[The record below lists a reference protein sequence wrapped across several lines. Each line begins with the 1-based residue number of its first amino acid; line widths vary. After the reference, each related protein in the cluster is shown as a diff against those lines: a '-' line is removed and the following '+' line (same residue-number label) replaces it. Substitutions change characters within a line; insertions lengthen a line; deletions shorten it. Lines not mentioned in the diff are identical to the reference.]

1 MTDTRAPALGHASAP
16 TNNPHLLAWVE
27 EMARLTKPD
36 RITWCDGSDEERRR
50 LTDEAVSQGILIPL
64 NPDKRPGCYLH
75 RSNPNDVAR
84 TEHLTFVCTRSQEMA
99 GPNNNWMDPKE
110 AYAKLGKLYEGSMR
124 GRTMYVVPYL
134 MGPAGSPFSKVGIE
148 LTDSVYVALNMR
160 IMTRMGAVALE
171 TLGGGNTFN
180 RGLHSTLDCS
190 PERRFI
196 CHFPEDNTIWSIGS
210 GYGGNALLG
219 KKCLA
224 LRIASFLGRT
234 EGWLAEHMLILGAED
249 PSGRKHYV
257 AAAFP
262 SACGKTN
269 FAMMVPP
276 ERFAGW
282 KISTI
287 GDDIAWIR
295 VGDDGRL
302 WAVNPEAGY
311 FGVAPGT
318 NFKTNPNAMESVRHD
333 SIFTNVAMT
342 KDGDVWWEGKDEQ
355 PPEELIDWRGQPWK
369 RGSSEPAAH
378 PNSRFT
384 APMSNN
390 PILSE
395 HVNSPQGVP
404 LSAIIFGGRRATTVP
419 LVLQAMSWTHGVF
432 LGATMG
438 SETTAA
444 AAGKVGVV
452 RRDPM
457 AMLPFCGYDMGE
469 YLSHWVSLQKRLT
482 DPPPIFLVNWF
493 RKDSEGKFLWPGFG
507 DNMRVLKW
515 ILDRADGRARA
526 LETPLGFVPRDTDLD
541 LEGLGVDRDR
551 VKKTL
556 AVDLDEWAVEF
567 ESQNELF
574 AKHDATMPRSL
585 KLQRELLWSTVANR

>member
-1 MTDTRAPALGHASAP
+1 MSESPATPTRNA
-16 TNNPHLLAWVE
+16 NLLSWVD
-27 EMARLTKPD
+27 EMAKLTKPD
-36 RITWCDGSDEERRR
+36 KIQWCDGSEGEKKR
-50 LTDEAVSQGILIPL
+50 LIDEAVAAGILIPL
-64 NPDKRPGCYLH
+64 NPEKRPGSYLH

-84 TEHLTFVCTRSQEMA
+84 TEHLTFVCPKNEADA
-99 GPNNNWMDPKE
+99 GPNNNWMEPQK
-110 AYAKLGKLYEGSMR
+110 AYDKLGKLFDGSMK

-134 MGPAGSPFSKVGIE
+134 MGPAGSPFSKVGVE
-148 LTDSVYVALNMR
+148 LTDSVYVAINMGL
-160 IMTRMGAVALE
+160 MTRMGKVALD
-171 TLGGGNTFN
+171 TLGDSSNEFN
-180 RGLHSTLDCS
+180 RGLHSTLDVN
-190 PERRFI
+190 PDRRFI

-224 LRIASFLGRT
+224 LRIASTLGQK

-249 PSGRKHYV
+249 PDGNKHYV

-269 FAMMVPP
+269 FAMLIPP
-276 ERFAGW
+276 KRYSGW
-282 KISTI
+282 KITTI

-318 NFKTNPNAMESVRHD
+318 NDKTNKNAMESLKRD
-333 SIFTNVAMT
+333 CIFTNVALT
-342 KDGDVWWEGKDEQ
+342 EDGDVWWEGMGD
-355 PPEELIDWRGQPWK
+355 PPAKLTDWKGNPWTPA
-369 RGSSEPAAH
+369 SDTPAAH

-384 APMSNN
+384 APMRNN
-390 PILSE
+390 PILSKHADE
-395 HVNSPQGVP
+395 AEGVP

-419 LVLQAMSWTHGVF
+419 LVLQALNWAHGVY

-444 AAGKVGVV
+444 AAHKIGVV

-457 AMLPFCGYDMGE
+457 AMLPFCGYDMGN
-469 YLSHWVSLQKRLT
+469 YFRHWLSLEKRIAN
-482 DPPPIFLVNWF
+482 PPPMFLVNWF
-493 RKDSEGKFLWPGFG
+493 RKNDDGKFIWPGFG

-515 ILDRADGRARA
+515 ILDRASGKVAA
-526 LETPLGFVPRDTDLD
+526 TETPFGFVPDADDLD
-541 LEGLGVDRDR
+541 IEGLDLSADDLKGI
-551 VKKTL
+551 L
-556 AVDLDEWAVEF
+556 AVEPKDWAAEF
-567 ESQNELF
+567 DSQEELF
-574 AKHDATMPRSL
+574 EKLRATMPDEL
-585 KLQRELLWSTVANR
+585 KEQRQKLRAAV

>member
-1 MTDTRAPALGHASAP
+1 MSESPATPTRNS
-16 TNNPHLLAWVE
+16 NLLSWVD
-27 EMARLTKPD
+27 EMAKLTKPD
-36 RITWCDGSDEERRR
+36 KIQWCDGSEGEKKR
-50 LTDEAVSQGILIPL
+50 LIDEAVAAGILIPL
-64 NPDKRPGCYLH
+64 NPEKRPNSYLH

-84 TEHLTFVCTRSQEMA
+84 TEHLTFVCPKNEADA
-99 GPNNNWMDPKE
+99 GPNNNWMDPKK
-110 AYAKLGKLYEGSMR
+110 AYAKLGELFDGSMK

-134 MGPAGSPFSKVGIE
+134 MGPAGSPFSKVGVE
-148 LTDSVYVALNMR
+148 LTDSVYVAINMGL
-160 IMTRMGAVALE
+160 MTRMGKVALD
-171 TLGGGNTFN
+171 TLGDSSNEFN
-180 RGLHSTLDCS
+180 RGLHSTLDVN
-190 PERRFI
+190 PDRRFI
-196 CHFPEDNTIWSIGS
+196 CHFPEDNTIWSVGS

-224 LRIASFLGRT
+224 LRIASALGQK

-249 PSGRKHYV
+249 PDGNKHYV

-269 FAMMVPP
+269 FAMLIPP
-276 ERFAGW
+276 KRYSGW

-318 NFKTNPNAMESVRHD
+318 NDKTNKNAMESLKRD
-333 SIFTNVAMT
+333 CIFTNVALT
-342 KDGDVWWEGKDEQ
+342 EDGDVWWEGMGD
-355 PPEELIDWRGQPWK
+355 PPATLTDWQGNPWTPASDK
-369 RGSSEPAAH
+369 PAAH

-384 APMSNN
+384 APMRNN
-390 PILSE
+390 PILSKHADE
-395 HVNSPQGVP
+395 ANGVP

-419 LVLQAMSWTHGVF
+419 LVLQALNWGHGVY

-444 AAGKVGVV
+444 AAHKIGVV

-457 AMLPFCGYDMGE
+457 AMLPFCGYDMGN
-469 YLSHWVSLQKRLT
+469 YFRHWLSLENRIAN
-482 DPPPIFLVNWF
+482 PPPMFLVNWF
-493 RKDSEGKFLWPGFG
+493 RKDDDGKFIWPGFG

-515 ILDRADGRARA
+515 ILDRASGKVAA
-526 LETPLGFVPRDTDLD
+526 TETPFGLVPNADDLD
-541 LEGLGVDRDR
+541 IEGLDLSADDLKGI
-551 VKKTL
+551 L
-556 AVDLDEWAVEF
+556 AVEPKDWAAEF
-567 ESQNELF
+567 ESQEELF
-574 AKHDATMPRSL
+574 EKLSATMPDEL
-585 KLQRELLWSTVANR
+585 KAQRQKLRASV